1 MLCVVGA
8 SMYVADGIAN
18 DRIFGL
24 KSMKSILLAVLMIS
38 MSLSV
43 GLVELN
49 KSPWLVEDA
58 ESELEDINKPMHTT
72 APSISYSP
80 STLSLVNNTAMTPT
94 TPTNAGGDFTVGV
107 AAHIGATS
115 GFDMYETF
123 TSMGIDSNDDVHF
136 SYHIS
141 SMYGKDL
148 GYSTNSG
155 GSWANTTIDST
166 GDVGM
171 HTSLAIDSND
181 VVHISYTDMTN
192 SDLKYA
198 TCSSSCTSSTSWTN
212 TTVDTAGGEDTSIA
226 IDSNNDVHISY
237 YDDDNDELKYAT
249 CSSSC
254 SSSSSWTTT
263 SVDTSGIGDNS
274 DTQDRTSIAID
285 SNDELHVSYGDKT
298 NSKLKYAT
306 CSSSCSSSSSWSSTT
321 LISTSANTPN
331 NMAIDSNDNLHI
343 SFKSTGLRYAS
354 CSSSCSTASSWTFI
368 TIDTGTQAGRYNSIA
383 LDSND
388 GVHISYQSDYSIS
401 SFPLVADLKYA
412 TCASSCSAAS
422 SWYNHTIDSSVPVN
436 YEAIGLSMGI
446 DSDNKSHIIYQRVY
460 NSSWE
465 IAYTGTG
472 SNGYSVSPDLPSGL
486 ILNWVNGT
494 ISGTPTSFSS
504 STTYTITAKNA
515 YGSTTTTLT
524 ISVNTPPLISYD
536 LGTGGTVYIVQNTP
550 MSSLS
555 PTLTT
560 GFSAPTSCSHTGLPS
575 GLLLSSTCVLS
586 GTPTTLGSTTLTITP
601 SNIAGSGTATS
612 FTVNVNASGG
622 SIIINTTSTEA
633 NLGIAISNITMSYTH
648 TASVQNWTSGVTN
661 TTIEPV
667 NTFDAISRHEMDSG
681 LHGDIAI
688 VYSIKRGGASSASL
702 TLLYKWNGAWTESTI
717 DSSVDTEVPSVAI
730 DRQGALHIGYVDK
743 DNSKLKY
750 ATNATGSW
758 VIETLGDAATDSSA
772 QTATSVHLVTN
783 AVHIMAVNDSTSNA
797 GVKHYTNE
805 TGAWL
810 NSTISDPLEDEGYGV
825 QADIDPDGN
834 LHVVFRREDGSPDDL
849 ILASRING
857 FWQNQTI
864 TTELYNGADAGRI
877 DMDIDSQGQIHVV
890 YQNRLNLGKRLS
902 HGVLTSV
909 NPGVNWDLND
919 ITNVGFWP
927 ALAIDLN
934 DDLHVSYHIGSS
946 AESKDQWYVTNTS
959 GSWNSPI
966 ETSATAGSIRGGFFG
981 DMAVDSNNDVFVV
994 ALGGASCLSCEI
1006 RLTRIQGTGIGQAMN
1021 PIFEVSP
1028 PLPDGLN
1035 MNWHNGTISG
1045 TPTETYGNTTHTVT
1059 VTAFGAT
1066 TTETFTLMVI
1076 EAPDISYGQSSYT
1089 FTKNSLVSGVTPTN
1103 VGGAPDSWG
1112 ISPDVSTSIPG
1123 LSFNTATGAI
1133 TGTPTGIHSAT
1144 TFTVWANNS
1153 AGDIST
1159 TISITVQDEDADISY
1174 AGSPF
1179 TFTKNSLVSGA
1190 TPTNAGGA
1198 PDSWAIDP
1206 EISTSIPGLSFN
1218 TATGEITGTPT
1229 GIHSATTFTVWANN
1243 SAGDISTTISITV
1256 QDEDADISYANSPFT
1271 FTKNEQITGE
1281 TPTNVGGAPDSWAI
1295 DPEIST
1301 SIPGLSFNTATGAIT
1316 GTPTGIHSATTFTV
1330 WANNSAGDISTTISI
1345 TVQDEA
1351 ADISYANSPFMFTK
1365 NGLVSGVTATNV
1377 GGVPDAWAID
1387 PEISTS
1393 IPGLSFNTATGAI
1406 TGTPTGIH
1414 SATTFTVWANNSAG
1428 DISTTISI
1436 TVQDEDPDISY
1447 AGSPFTFTK
1456 NSLVSG
1462 ATPTNV
1468 GGAPDSWGVSPDVP
1482 SSIPGLSFNT
1492 ATGAIT
1498 GTPTGIHSATTFTV
1512 WANNSAGDISTTISI
1527 TVQDEAADISYAG
1540 SPFTFTKNEQIT
1552 GETPTNVGGAPDAW
1566 AIDPEISTSIPG
1578 LSFNTATGAITGT
1591 PTGVHSATT
1600 LTVWANNSASD
1611 TSTTISITV
1620 QDEAADISY
1629 AGSPFT
1635 FTKNSLV
1642 SGATPTNVG
1651 GAPDAWAIDPD
1662 ISTSIPGLSFNT
1674 ATGAITGT
1682 PTGIHSATTFT
1693 VWANNSASDI
1703 STTISITVQD
1713 EDADISYAGSPFTF
1727 TKNSLVSGATPTNV
1741 GGAPDA
1747 WAIDPEIS
1755 TSIPGLSFNTAT
1767 GAITGTPTGIHS
1779 AITFTVWANNSASDI
1794 STTISITVQDE
1805 TADISYAN
1813 SPFTFTKNEQITGE
1827 TPTNVG
1833 GAPDSWGISPD
1844 VPSSIPGLSFN
1855 TVTGEITGTPTGIH
1869 SAITFTVWA
1878 NNSAGDISTTI
1889 SISVLDQVPMIAY
1902 VPSEELLLSNSTVL
1916 NMEPL
1921 STGGAITLWSIT
1933 PELSAG
1939 LFFDSSTGV
1948 LSGTPTEIKN
1958 RTLYKITAA
1967 NGLGSMTVDVN
1978 ITVEDMVYDLSISP
1992 LYLVKNEEMVSLEP
2006 TSTLSG
2012 AVYEISPEL
2021 PLDLFLGPNNG
2032 TIWGTPT
2039 EAIPLDTFTIYANS
2053 SQLNDIIEVQIG
2065 VLEDTD
2071 LDGMPD
2077 QLPVDYDPSGG
2088 LSEDMDDDN
2097 DGFTD
2102 VEESDCV
2109 SLTRL
2114 MLISVPSDLDGDLTC
2129 DALDEDID
2137 GDGLLNNVET
2147 NTSAYVDQDNTG
2159 TNAWNADTDGDGVC
2173 DGPVVPAMP
2182 ANVCTAG
2189 PDAFPND
2196 SAASIDTD
2204 NDGMPDQLDGVSTT
2218 GLTEDTD
2225 DDNDNWT
2232 DLDEAACGSTDSKD
2246 AMDTPLDDDGDGI
2259 CDVLDADDDND
2270 QWSDEDESACGT
2282 DSKDVAS
2289 TPLDG
2294 DDDGICDVLDEKIL
2308 GYAMNEQEAAMFEGY
2323 VDQVDFIIVPNLT
2336 GMEPGTWSI
2345 VPALPAGL
2353 EFNGTMAR
2361 NGETGII
2368 SGIPTEASPMT
2379 NYTIYANNSQTGV
2392 QFTFELAI
2400 LVDTDGDGLPDTNS
2414 TTGLETDLDDDNDGH
2429 LDEIEIKCGSDS
2441 LNPISVPNVDENGE
2455 CITGTSAD
2463 EDDSSGFSFMWC
2475 LPLIL
2480 LLLLVFLLF
2489 ALLLR
2494 DKVELVGP
2502 EPENTTAEP
2511 HFLSGLGTK
2520 EDPFVLRPIKALK
2533 PGARAETME
2542 AISIINMT
2550 PEIVVNI
2557 FDLAEATNDK
2567 RFMMYGIEGASEGT
2581 RYHLEA
2587 DEEGRLRIRF
2597 IFDDSI
2603 NPTYDGGEYQAVI
2616 RLGHASVYF
2625 SWTVGVKKGKDLKK
2639 SEAKATKEVKAQ
2651 TEADAKAAKEV
2662 KAQADADAKAAKEVK
2677 AQAEADAKAAKEVKA
2692 QAEADAKAAK
2702 EVKAQ
2707 AEEESKAVKEAREK
2721 VDSDAKA
2728 NAKKAAELERIAK
2741 RAESIDFG
2749 TLGIALSSEGD
2760 DLQQIKGVG
2769 PFIAEKLNALGIF
2782 TFEQVGNMTPE
2793 IEEQVNV
2800 AIEFFSG
2807 RIKRDEWAKQAKE
2820 LSKK

>member
-1540 SPFTFTKNEQIT
+1540 SPFTFTKNE
-1552 GETPTNVGGAPDAW
+1552 
-1566 AIDPEISTSIPG
+1566 S
-1578 LSFNTATGAITGT
+1578 
-1591 PTGVHSATT
+1591 
-1600 LTVWANNSASD
+1600 
-1611 TSTTISITV
+1611 
-1620 QDEAADISY
+1620 
-1629 AGSPFT
+1629 
-1635 FTKNSLV
+1635 
-1642 SGATPTNVG
+1642 
-1651 GAPDAWAIDPD
+1651 
-1662 ISTSIPGLSFNT
+1662 
-1674 ATGAITGT
+1674 
-1682 PTGIHSATTFT
+1682 
-1693 VWANNSASDI
+1693 
-1703 STTISITVQD
+1703 
-1713 EDADISYAGSPFTF
+1713 
-1727 TKNSLVSGATPTNV
+1727 
-1741 GGAPDA
+1741 
-1747 WAIDPEIS
+1747 
-1755 TSIPGLSFNTAT
+1755 
-1767 GAITGTPTGIHS
+1767 
-1779 AITFTVWANNSASDI
+1779 
-1794 STTISITVQDE
+1794 
-1805 TADISYAN
+1805 
-1813 SPFTFTKNEQITGE
+1813 
-1827 TPTNVG
+1827 
-1833 GAPDSWGISPD
+1833 
-1844 VPSSIPGLSFN
+1844 
-1855 TVTGEITGTPTGIH
+1855 
-1869 SAITFTVWA
+1869 
-1878 NNSAGDISTTI
+1878 
-1889 SISVLDQVPMIAY
+1889 
-1902 VPSEELLLSNSTVL
+1902 
-1916 NMEPL
+1916 
-1921 STGGAITLWSIT
+1921 
-1933 PELSAG
+1933 
-1939 LFFDSSTGV
+1939 
-1948 LSGTPTEIKN
+1948 
-1958 RTLYKITAA
+1958 R
-1967 NGLGSMTVDVN
+1967 
-1978 ITVEDMVYDLSISP
+1978 
-1992 LYLVKNEEMVSLEP
+1992 
-2006 TSTLSG
+2006 
-2012 AVYEISPEL
+2012 
-2021 PLDLFLGPNNG
+2021 
-2032 TIWGTPT
+2032 
-2039 EAIPLDTFTIYANS
+2039 
-2053 SQLNDIIEVQIG
+2053 
-2065 VLEDTD
+2065 
-2071 LDGMPD
+2071 
-2077 QLPVDYDPSGG
+2077 
-2088 LSEDMDDDN
+2088 
-2097 DGFTD
+2097 
-2102 VEESDCV
+2102 
-2109 SLTRL
+2109 
-2114 MLISVPSDLDGDLTC
+2114 
-2129 DALDEDID
+2129 
-2137 GDGLLNNVET
+2137 
-2147 NTSAYVDQDNTG
+2147 
-2159 TNAWNADTDGDGVC
+2159 
-2173 DGPVVPAMP
+2173 
-2182 ANVCTAG
+2182 
-2189 PDAFPND
+2189 
-2196 SAASIDTD
+2196 
-2204 NDGMPDQLDGVSTT
+2204 
-2218 GLTEDTD
+2218 
-2225 DDNDNWT
+2225 
-2232 DLDEAACGSTDSKD
+2232 
-2246 AMDTPLDDDGDGI
+2246 
-2259 CDVLDADDDND
+2259 
-2270 QWSDEDESACGT
+2270 
-2282 DSKDVAS
+2282 
-2289 TPLDG
+2289 
-2294 DDDGICDVLDEKIL
+2294 
-2308 GYAMNEQEAAMFEGY
+2308 
-2323 VDQVDFIIVPNLT
+2323 
-2336 GMEPGTWSI
+2336 
-2345 VPALPAGL
+2345 
-2353 EFNGTMAR
+2353 
-2361 NGETGII
+2361 
-2368 SGIPTEASPMT
+2368 
-2379 NYTIYANNSQTGV
+2379 
-2392 QFTFELAI
+2392 
-2400 LVDTDGDGLPDTNS
+2400 
-2414 TTGLETDLDDDNDGH
+2414 
-2429 LDEIEIKCGSDS
+2429 
-2441 LNPISVPNVDENGE
+2441 
-2455 CITGTSAD
+2455 
-2463 EDDSSGFSFMWC
+2463 
-2475 LPLIL
+2475 
-2480 LLLLVFLLF
+2480 
-2489 ALLLR
+2489 
-2494 DKVELVGP
+2494 
-2502 EPENTTAEP
+2502 
-2511 HFLSGLGTK
+2511 
-2520 EDPFVLRPIKALK
+2520 
-2533 PGARAETME
+2533 
-2542 AISIINMT
+2542 
-2550 PEIVVNI
+2550 
-2557 FDLAEATNDK
+2557 
-2567 RFMMYGIEGASEGT
+2567 
-2581 RYHLEA
+2581 
-2587 DEEGRLRIRF
+2587 
-2597 IFDDSI
+2597 
-2603 NPTYDGGEYQAVI
+2603 
-2616 RLGHASVYF
+2616 
-2625 SWTVGVKKGKDLKK
+2625 
-2639 SEAKATKEVKAQ
+2639 
-2651 TEADAKAAKEV
+2651 
-2662 KAQADADAKAAKEVK
+2662 
-2677 AQAEADAKAAKEVKA
+2677 
-2692 QAEADAKAAK
+2692 
-2702 EVKAQ
+2702 
-2707 AEEESKAVKEAREK
+2707 
-2721 VDSDAKA
+2721 
-2728 NAKKAAELERIAK
+2728 
-2741 RAESIDFG
+2741 
-2749 TLGIALSSEGD
+2749 
-2760 DLQQIKGVG
+2760 
-2769 PFIAEKLNALGIF
+2769 
-2782 TFEQVGNMTPE
+2782 
-2793 IEEQVNV
+2793 
-2800 AIEFFSG
+2800 
-2807 RIKRDEWAKQAKE
+2807 
-2820 LSKK
+2820 